1 MSKEVKKNSKN
12 KSVSLEL
19 LESYRNALYAIK
31 GFLDRASTDLNDGNI
46 EDIETEL
53 KISIGIS
60 NLGKE
65 LGKNMESLDKLEEK
79 VKKEES
85 LSTTRRGSAEESL
98 FEK

>member
-1 MSKEVKKNSKN
+1 MAKKENKN

-31 GFLDRASTDLNDGNI
+31 GFLDRASKDLNDGNI

-65 LGKNMESLDKLEEK
+65 LGKNIESLDKLEEK

-85 LSTTRRGSAEESL
+85 LSTTRRGNSQESL
-98 FEK
+98 FEV